1 MESTAFC
8 PPEDFYD
15 MDVHGLVLRYIKV
28 PLDPHPLAPNESG
41 ALWQKTVQKKG
52 GTVQST
58 TKMRHRDIVPK

>member
-8 PPEDFYD
+8 PLEDFYD

-41 ALWQKTVQKKG
+41 ALWQKTEPYKRKRVRSK
-52 GTVQST
+52 
-58 TKMRHRDIVPK
+58 VPQR